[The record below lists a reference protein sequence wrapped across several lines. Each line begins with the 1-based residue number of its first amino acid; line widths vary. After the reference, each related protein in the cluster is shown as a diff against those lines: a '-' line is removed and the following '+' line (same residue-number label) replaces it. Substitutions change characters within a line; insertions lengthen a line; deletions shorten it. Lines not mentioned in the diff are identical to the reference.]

1 MNKRQTIFV
10 EHKAATGNSAESARE
25 ADYALSDDGGAR
37 AGHQVMRSTEV
48 QEAVAR
54 RIAEAEVE
62 VRLTPEYVLS
72 ALMTVVEIGLANG
85 NLPAV
90 TQAAT
95 QLGRKLQLFTDRL
108 DIGLIDARMAE
119 MAEDCGLSA
128 AEVEEAKR
136 MTLNLLA
143 PPKQLR

>member
-1 MNKRQTIFV
+1 MK
-10 EHKAATGNSAESARE
+10 
-25 ADYALSDDGGAR
+25 
-37 AGHQVMRSTEV
+37 STEV
-48 QEAVAR
+48 QQAVALR
-54 RIAEAEVE
+54 VAEAEVE
-62 VRLTPEYVLS
+62 VSLTPEYVLS

-119 MAEDCGLSA
+119 MASDWGLSP
-128 AEVEEAKR
+128 AEVEEAKQI
-136 MTLNLLA
+136 TLKALGSG
-143 PPKQLR
+143 K